1 MATAGKT
8 EKKKDGPK
16 ELNFSWE
23 GKNKQGKTVRGELK
37 AASEAAA
44 NAALRRQGINITK
57 LKKQKTSG
65 GAVSDKDITLFS
77 RQLAT
82 MVKSGVPLLQ
92 SFDIVGKGTNNPGLA
107 KLLYDIKSDVET
119 GSNLATAFRKY
130 PNYFDPLFCNLV
142 EAGEQAGILDSLLD
156 RLATYKEKIQAIK
169 AKIKSA
175 LTYPIAILI
184 IAFII
189 TAVIMIFVVPAFK
202 GVFAS
207 FGGELPAPTLIVIA
221 ISDYFTA

>member
-1 MATAGKT
+1 MATAGKA
-8 EKKKDGPK
+8 EKKDGPK

-23 GKNKQGKTVRGELK
+23 GKNKQGKVVRGELK

-57 LKKQKTSG
+57 LKKQKVGSG
-65 GAVSDKDITLFS
+65 GKVSDKDITLFS

-107 KLLYDIKSDVET
+107 KLLFDIKSDVET
-119 GSNLATAFRKY
+119 GATLASAFRKY
-130 PNYFDPLFCNLV
+130 PMYFDALFCNLV
-142 EAGEQAGILDSLLD
+142 EAGEQAGILDTLLD

-169 AKIKSA
+169 SKIKGA
-175 LTYPIAILI
+175 LFYPISILI
-184 IAFII
+184 VAFVI

-207 FGGELPAPTLIVIA
+207 FGGELPAPTLVVIA
-221 ISDYFTA
+221 ISD